1 MKAVIQRVKEARV
14 RVEREVVGEIGRGL
28 LVFLGVHREDGEKD
42 AQFLI
47 NKIPYL
53 RIFEDEEG
61 RMNRSVHEIGGEILL
76 VSQFTLC
83 GDCRRG
89 LRPSFDQAASPP
101 EAQKWYDEIGKRW
114 EEEGIKVERG
124 IFGAFMEVEIHNE
137 GPVTI
142 ILDSKERRNK

>member
-61 RMNRSVHEIGGEILL
+61 
-76 VSQFTLC
+76 
-83 GDCRRG
+83 
-89 LRPSFDQAASPP
+89 
-101 EAQKWYDEIGKRW
+101 K
-114 EEEGIKVERG
+114 
-124 IFGAFMEVEIHNE
+124 
-137 GPVTI
+137 
-142 ILDSKERRNK
+142 

>member
-1 MKAVIQRVKEARV
+1 
-14 RVEREVVGEIGRGL
+14 
-28 LVFLGVHREDGEKD
+28 
-42 AQFLI
+42 
-47 NKIPYL
+47 
-53 RIFEDEEG
+53 
-61 RMNRSVHEIGGEILL
+61 MNRSVHEIGGEILL

-89 LRPSFDQAASPP
+89 LRPSTTRLLLLPKH
-101 EAQKWYDEIGKRW
+101 KWYDEIGKRW

-142 ILDSKERRNK
+142 ILDSKKRRNK

>member
-76 VSQFTLC
+76 VSQFTLVAIV
-83 GDCRRG
+83 GGGYVPALTRLLLLPKHKSG
-89 LRPSFDQAASPP
+89 MM
-101 EAQKWYDEIGKRW
+101 K
-114 EEEGIKVERG
+114 
-124 IFGAFMEVEIHNE
+124 
-137 GPVTI
+137 
-142 ILDSKERRNK
+142 